1 MLVNKN
7 RKEVNT
13 GDIVW
18 HEGRSYS
25 LIHYD
30 GEWICLKTTDDSR
43 RYTWLTLAAL
53 GWEEV

>member
-1 MLVNKN
+1 MLVNKS
-7 RKEVNT
+7 RKEVVT